1 MISQVAAA
9 DSSKVFFCREE
20 ELDEYLMNKFNWYRA
35 KYYQVKKTALIFT
48 SPVPADYLEI
58 VQDSNGFQLKD
69 RKDESHEI

>member
-9 DSSKVFFCREE
+9 DSSKVFLPGGRVRRIPHEQIQLVPSEVLSSEE
-20 ELDEYLMNKFNWYRA
+20 NCSY
-35 KYYQVKKTALIFT
+35 FT